1 MITYLLFGMFWVA
14 MAIAIIYIGKAKKD
28 YRDLAF
34 KVDNF
39 EDNIRDA
46 HEKLANSIS
55 YQYFDLI
62 SKVDDLA
69 DRLVEEDVLY
79 KRSAYV
85 NMSDVDLANK
95 VKIYLAFHERR
106 ASNMIVQKRFGI
118 PYQRAIAILDLLE
131 KNGVVGP
138 VNGAVQRA
146 VLITRNDLTEDE
158 FNFNKTEDE
167 YGGDDLYPTAKELVI
182 RSQKASASFLQRRM
196 GVGYARAAKLLDIL
210 EQNGVI
216 GPSNGASPRDVYVTE
231 EIKSEITS
239 S

>member
-138 VNGAVQRA
+138 EM
-146 VLITRNDLTEDE
+146 I
-158 FNFNKTEDE
+158 
-167 YGGDDLYPTAKELVI
+167 YI
-182 RSQKASASFLQRRM
+182 RRLKNWLSGLKKPLRHFFRGEWVSAM
-196 GVGYARAAKLLDIL
+196 P
-210 EQNGVI
+210 EPQNYSIYWSRTV
-216 GPSNGASPRDVYVTE
+216 
-231 EIKSEITS
+231 
-239 S
+239 